1 MITILLGL
9 GNIGEKYEATRH
21 NLGFEVIA
29 HLLDKFKLSL
39 KTGSGEFGLVEKEI
53 NDNRLI
59 IAVPTTYMNRSG
71 FAADALL
78 HEYQLDPS
86 RLLVIVDDFNLP
98 LGKIRLRTS
107 GSDGGH
113 NGLASIIETLE
124 TEDFPRLRLGVG
136 PISEG
141 ADQVDFVLGKFEQ
154 NQFEVVKKMIQTA
167 SDAALLVS
175 QKGIEEAMTRYNNNP
190 V

>member
-1 MITILLGL
+1 MI
-9 GNIGEKYEATRH
+9 
-21 NLGFEVIA
+21 
-29 HLLDKFKLSL
+29 
-39 KTGSGEFGLVEKEI
+39 
-53 NDNRLI
+53 
-59 IAVPTTYMNRSG
+59 
-71 FAADALL
+71 
-78 HEYQLDPS
+78 
-86 RLLVIVDDFNLP
+86 IVDDFNLP

-124 TEDFPRLRLGVG
+124 TEDFPRLRLGIG